1 MGSLTSLPKDYQ
13 HTPTVNRPS
22 RNPGE
27 EDGKGGPD
35 DRLVRIRNIFTLC
48 GNYRE
53 RSQHVTSPAPTVA
66 SVKSE
71 NEQKLT
77 EGINRSRVCD
87 EMASASREN
96 YNPSD
101 VVADADT
108 EVYAGK
114 FITTL

>member
-77 EGINRSRVCD
+77 EGINKSRVCD
-87 EMASASREN
+87 VMRWHWL
-96 YNPSD
+96 PGR
-101 VVADADT
+101 T
-108 EVYAGK
+108 
-114 FITTL
+114 TTLQMWSLMQILKCM